1 MTTVARLALIPR
13 DGLFCKDGRG
23 WFTGA
28 SGRGHG
34 LDWPWPSTILGALR
48 TAWGREEELRGL
60 RRLEGE
66 TWRTATSSVTLGPT
80 LVLRR
85 PPGALWSRA
94 HLVWPPPA
102 DAVCFRHCAEVQRLD
117 PVPPELPTL
126 GRDDD
131 AAREALWAPKL
142 GEMGKPLPNP
152 QWWSDQRFATWLA
165 RGALPAYD
173 PANCF
178 ETSSRK
184 RVQAHVSIRT
194 DTLVAEEGVLF
205 SHDVL
210 ETLEG
215 EAEWAI
221 GLEGLL
227 PGGGVPNVAT
237 LGSDGRVIRI
247 EPLPEELFDPP
258 EALIGVFDGGSPGLR
273 VVTVSPA
280 CFAGGWLP
288 DGLERRGTQFRGRL
302 GNLDGEV
309 VLRAAI
315 VPRPWHVSG
324 WDMVSRAPKPTTR
337 MVPPGAVFFFERAD
351 GQPFG
356 QADAR
361 ALWLEAIG
369 ARTEEGFGRV
379 AVGIWSPRRDES

>member
-1 MTTVARLALIPR
+1 
-13 DGLFCKDGRG
+13 
-23 WFTGA
+23 
-28 SGRGHG
+28 
-34 LDWPWPSTILGALR
+34 
-48 TAWGREEELRGL
+48 
-60 RRLEGE
+60 
-66 TWRTATSSVTLGPT
+66 
-80 LVLRR
+80 
-85 PPGALWSRA
+85 
-94 HLVWPPPA
+94 
-102 DAVCFRHCAEVQRLD
+102 VQRLD

-194 DTLVAEEGVLF
+194 DTLVADEGVLF

-227 PGGGVPNVAT
+227 PGGNDGRKGLLP
-237 LGSDGRVIRI
+237 GSDRASGR
-247 EPLPEELFDPP
+247 
-258 EALIGVFDGGSPGLR
+258 IGRRNRSLRSCLAGPG
-273 VVTVSPA
+273 
-280 CFAGGWLP
+280 
-288 DGLERRGTQFRGRL
+288 Q
-302 GNLDGEV
+302 
-309 VLRAAI
+309 
-315 VPRPWHVSG
+315 
-324 WDMVSRAPKPTTR
+324 
-337 MVPPGAVFFFERAD
+337 
-351 GQPFG
+351 
-356 QADAR
+356 
-361 ALWLEAIG
+361 
-369 ARTEEGFGRV
+369 
-379 AVGIWSPRRDES
+379 